1 MAPHVGVIR
10 PEDTS
15 KLFGC
20 ELLHFDLHVV
30 AVFIYTVELLA
41 CMLNMFQCQF

>member
-20 ELLHFDLHVV
+20 ELLHSDLHVV

-41 CMLNMFQCQF
+41 HMLNMFQCQF